1 MASSTTT
8 AAAVRNVYRELVH
21 IAKQQHQ
28 SQTKSSTNNNEVLQ
42 EIRAKFRRPV
52 AATTSEGGETAETRL
67 KQAHDR
73 LSFLRISSVK
83 VTPRRVIGSSSS
95 GSETSSGT
103 TRWVYR
109 DGQKLEHV
117 AGTLRD
123 AATGRVISP
132 YDGKNLDPESVTR
145 HRKSLKRAGFV
156 NNSHAKGIF

>member
-1 MASSTTT
+1 MVSTVTTASTT
-8 AAAVRNVYRELVH
+8 AAAVRTVYRELVH
-21 IAKQQHQ
+21 IAKQQQ
-28 SQTKSSTNNNEVLQ
+28 SQNKPTNKEGLLQ

-52 AATTSEGGETAETRL
+52 TSESGETAETRL
-67 KQAHDR
+67 KQAQDR

-83 VTPRRVIGSSSS
+83 VAPRGGSSSS
-95 GSETSSGT
+95 SETSSGT
-103 TRWVYR
+103 SRWVYR

-123 AATGRVISP
+123 AVTGRVISP